1 MVKKVEIFTSSHCP
15 ACSNAKRTLEVLGI
29 EFTELDVYTHKDAF
43 IKRTGAKTVPQI
55 FIGETL
61 IGGNDKL
68 QEMVR
73 DCTLKELL
81 LEDE

>member
-1 MVKKVEIFTSSHCP
+1 MKKVEIFTSSHCG
-15 ACSNAKRTLEVLGI
+15 ACIMAKRTLDVMGI
-29 EFTELDVYTHKDAF
+29 KYTELDVYVNKDAF
-43 IKRTGAKTVPQI
+43 IERTNAKTVPQI

-73 DCTLKELL
+73 NCTLKEFL

>member
-1 MVKKVEIFTSSHCP
+1 MKKVEIFTSSHCP
-15 ACSNAKRTLEVLGI
+15 ACSIAKRTLDALGI
-29 EFTELDVYTHKDAF
+29 KYIELDVYVNKDAF
-43 IKRTGAKTVPQI
+43 IKRTNAKTVPQI

-73 DCTLKELL
+73 ECTLKELL
-81 LEDE
+81 LEEE